1 MTSRLLALLLLIT
14 SPSALALEE
23 QAIEFDRPGIG
34 FGSQVLPA
42 GKMTWEQ
49 GLPSF
54 SHDGESRSLSADS
67 LLRIGLGRGFEVQL
81 GSVLWQRLSVRE
93 SGQKQRWQ
101 GAGDSHISLK
111 YASPNN
117 SDAFGWGVMF
127 TRQQPT
133 GREPLASDAAT
144 HELGLSITHAPAET
158 QSLALF
164 ASISR
169 DRQENGWLLSP
180 SYSHAV
186 NSRTWVYVEGGI
198 GHGHQ
203 HMRAIGAGMTWMASP
218 RVQLDAS
225 ILRGLDSRTEDW
237 QGGLGI
243 SIALN

>member
-1 MTSRLLALLLLIT
+1 MLIRLFTLFCLFA
-14 SPSALALEE
+14 SATAFSADEV
-23 QAIEFDRPGIG
+23 EFDRPGIG

-54 SHDGESRSLSADS
+54 SHDADSRSFSADS

-81 GSVLWQRLSVRE
+81 GSVLWQRLSLRE
-93 SGQKQRWQ
+93 DGRKQRWQ

-117 SDAFGWGVMF
+117 SDAFGWGVML
-127 TRQQPT
+127 TRSQPT
-133 GREPLASDAAT
+133 GRAPLASASAS
-144 HELGLSITHAPAET
+144 HELGLSVTHAFSDT

-164 ASISR
+164 ASINR
-169 DRQENGWLLSP
+169 DQQENGWLLSP
-180 SYSHAV
+180 SYSHALS
-186 NSRTWVYVEGGI
+186 SRTAVYVEGGI
-198 GHGHQ
+198 GHGQQ
-203 HMRAIGAGMTWMASP
+203 HMRAIGAGVTWMASP

-225 ILRGLDSRTEDW
+225 ILRGLDRRTEDW

-243 SIALN
+243 AIALN

>member
-1 MTSRLLALLLLIT
+1 MTPRLLALLLLMT
-14 SPSALALEE
+14 PLPVLALEE
-23 QAIEFDRPGIG
+23 VEFDRPGIG
-34 FGSQVLPA
+34 FGSTALPA

-49 GLPSF
+49 GLPNF
-54 SHDGESRSLSADS
+54 SRDDNSRSLGSDG

-93 SGQKQRWQ
+93 NGRQQRWQ

-117 SDAFGWGVMF
+117 RDAFAWALML
-127 TRQQPT
+127 TRNQPT
-133 GREPLASDAAT
+133 GREPLASAAT
-144 HELGLSITHAPAET
+144 AHEIGFSAAHAPSDT

-164 ASISR
+164 ASLSR
-169 DRQENGWLLSP
+169 DDKDSGWLLSP
-180 SYSHAV
+180 SYSHAL
-186 NSRTWVYVEGGI
+186 NARTWVYVEGGI
-198 GHGHQ
+198 GRGRQ
-203 HMRAIGAGMTWMASP
+203 HMRALGTGITWMLSP

-243 SIALN
+243 AIALN